1 MLTGMGHTAPVSRW
15 WGRRG
20 IRARSAT
27 VAVAV
32 VTLAL
37 VIGGVGLVVVLRAA
51 LTNSIASA
59 VTQRAQ
65 DVAAQIAS
73 DDVDAAVATAGASP
87 GDSTIVQVIDAT
99 GTVVVSSPSIDGEPA
114 IVVPLAASSGV
125 TSSQVPLSFVDGEL
139 YEVAAVGAATATGP
153 VTVVAAQSLGAVQR
167 VVGTVATAILLAAP
181 FLLAAVGAVTWLMVG
196 RSLTSVDRIRARVED
211 ITAADLSERV
221 PVPAANDEVGRLAV
235 TMNHMLDRLQVS
247 ADHQRRFVADAS
259 HELKSPLASMRAT
272 LDVAHASGRGVDASA
287 EEVLGGEVDRMT
299 RLVAGLLMLAR
310 SDESDIRQRV
320 VDVDVDD
327 VVMAEARRVRAER
340 AVQVETD
347 VEAVRVRGDDHL
359 IAQAVRNLVDN
370 ATRFAASTVRFGV
383 HSCDGGALITVEDDG
398 PGIPP
403 DRRAEVFGRFV
414 RLDEHRAR
422 STGGT
427 GLGLAIVAEI
437 ARRHGGSVWID
448 DSALGGAQVSLVL
461 ADGAA
466 STGSSR

>member
-466 STGSSR
+466 PTGSSR

>member
-1 MLTGMGHTAPVSRW
+1 MLTGMGQTAPVSRW

-32 VTLAL
+32 VALAL

-51 LTNSIASA
+51 LTNSISSA

-99 GTVVVSSPSIDGEPA
+99 GRVVVSSPSIDGEPA
-114 IVVPLAASSGV
+114 IVVPLTASSGV
-125 TSSQVPLSFVDGEL
+125 ASSQVPLSFVDGEL
-139 YEVAAVGAATATGP
+139 YEVAAVAATTATGP

-247 ADHQRRFVADAS
+247 VDRQRRFVADAS

-272 LDVAHASGRGVDASA
+272 LDVAQASGRGVDASA

-299 RLVAGLLMLAR
+299 RLVAGLLLLAR

-327 VVMAEARRVRAER
+327 VVMAEVRRVRAEQ
-340 AVQVETD
+340 AVHVDTD
-347 VEAVRVRGDDHL
+347 IEAVRVRGDDHL

-370 ATRFAASTVRFGV
+370 ATRFAASTVRLGV
-383 HSCDGGALITVEDDG
+383 HPCDGGALITVEDDG

-437 ARRHGGSVWID
+437 ARRHGGSVRID
-448 DSALGGAQVSLVL
+448 DSALGGVQVSLVL
-461 ADGAA
+461 ADGGA